1 MKIAPSLLAS
11 DFNSLCDEIQSVSC
25 ADLLHLDV
33 MDGIFVPN
41 ISFGLPV
48 ISSIRKKSD
57 MLFDVHLMITEP
69 ERYLSE
75 FAAAG
80 ADYITV
86 HQESTERAAEC
97 LKTIRSLGKKAG
109 LSVKP
114 LTPVQEIFPLLPLCD
129 LVLVM
134 TVEPGFGGQKLIP
147 DCLEKVRLL
156 ADRKKETGLSFLIE
170 ADGGIGG
177 ENLSYAA
184 SFGLEAA
191 VMGSALFR
199 FAPER
204 RAEEIQ
210 KMQAIG

>member
-1 MKIAPSLLAS
+1 
-11 DFNSLCDEIQSVSC
+11 
-25 ADLLHLDV
+25 
-33 MDGIFVPN
+33 
-41 ISFGLPV
+41 
-48 ISSIRKKSD
+48 
-57 MLFDVHLMITEP
+57 
-69 ERYLSE
+69 
-75 FAAAG
+75 
-80 ADYITV
+80 
-86 HQESTERAAEC
+86 
-97 LKTIRSLGKKAG
+97 
-109 LSVKP
+109 
-114 LTPVQEIFPLLPLCD
+114 
-129 LVLVM
+129 M

-204 RAEEIQ
+204 RAEEIH
-210 KMQAIG
+210 KLQAIG